1 MKKKIIVVLFIFI
14 IIVTSF
20 KISNATTIGK
30 VYIESNTSMVQK
42 GEEIEITINIENVKT
57 AAYNYSLYFDELKF
71 EYISNIENTNVK
83 ENRIISVWYD
93 TKGGKEAKQGELAK
107 FKFKAKEDGIAT
119 FIVQGEFYNEKGQQ
133 IETEFIEKQVTIG
146 QQESTFQIES
156 EEEKGDNK
164 ETTNA
169 NLQSLRL
176 DIEGITP
183 QFNEQNYEYYLTIP
197 NDITDIDVLAIS
209 KNPNASV
216 EISGNKGLKQGLNT
230 ITISVTSEDKTKR
243 NEYKIQ
249 VTKTA
254 NLELANTNLETLAIE
269 NALLNPPFDNIE
281 TKYKTEVSN
290 KIEKLNILAIPQNEK
305 AKVQIIGGDNL
316 KVGKNI
322 IEITVTAAN
331 GITKRKYQIEV
342 YKRNEEQ
349 ENSYNQEQEDMQ
361 NKLEEAYEIKKLSS
375 DTNENIDKQEKGK
388 NTNIVLW
395 VSIST
400 LIVLLIG
407 VGFWYYKYKYIKRDI
422 K

>member
-1 MKKKIIVVLFIFI
+1 MKKKIIAVLFIFI

-133 IETEFIEKQVTIG
+133 IETEFIEKQITIG
-146 QQESTFQIES
+146 EQESTFQIQS

-216 EISGNKGLKQGLNT
+216 EISGNKGLKQGLNI
-230 ITISVTSEDKTKR
+230 ITISVTSEDKTKK

-254 NLELANTNLETLAIE
+254 NLEFANTNLETLAIE

-305 AKVQIIGGDNL
+305 AKVQIVGGDNL

-322 IEITVTAAN
+322 VEITVTAAN

-361 NKLEEAYEIKKLSS
+361 NKLEEAYEIEKLSS
-375 DTNENIDKQEKGK
+375 NSNENVDEEQKSNNNRWLIII
-388 NTNIVLW
+388 TSTIVL
-395 VSIST
+395 IS
-400 LIVLLIG
+400 IG
-407 VGFWYYKYKYIKRDI
+407 VAFWYWKFKK
-422 K
+422 

>member
-1 MKKKIIVVLFIFI
+1 MKKKIIAVLFIFI

-133 IETEFIEKQVTIG
+133 
-146 QQESTFQIES
+146 ESTFQIQS

-209 KNPNASV
+209 KNPSASV

-322 IEITVTAAN
+322 IEITVTATN

-361 NKLEEAYEIKKLSS
+361 NKLEEAYEIEKLSS

-388 NTNIVLW
+388 NTNIVLG